1 MDGCSMGAGRLGGA
15 GKGAANGGA
24 DRAPSAAEAAPAA
37 QLTHLF
43 TQLSLSCQVGRVF
56 NAQTVKDSFGRPV
69 LLFRNAW
76 GIDQLLGD
84 SPDIGPLSAI
94 GLPPSAAELAA
105 SRK

>member
-1 MDGCSMGAGRLGGA
+1 MGAGRLGGA
-15 GKGAANGGA
+15 GEGAASEGGG
-24 DRAPSAAEAAPAA
+24 RGAPGGGCACG
-37 QLTHLF
+37 T
-43 TQLSLSCQVGRVF
+43 LSCVPVLCQVGRVF